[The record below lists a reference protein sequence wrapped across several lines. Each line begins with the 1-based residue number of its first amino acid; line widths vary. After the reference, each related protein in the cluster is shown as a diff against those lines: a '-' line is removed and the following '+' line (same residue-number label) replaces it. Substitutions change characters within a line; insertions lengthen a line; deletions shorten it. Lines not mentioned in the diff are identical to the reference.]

1 MKFNP
6 KEAIQE
12 LEYNAERTD
21 LVLPEYGRHLHK
33 LIDQII
39 KIEDKETR
47 NKAANYV
54 IDIMGSMNP
63 HLRDVPDFQHKL
75 WDQLFKMSKFKLDVD
90 SPYPIPNADSISI
103 KPAELDMENLHL
115 T

>member
-12 LEYNAERTD
+12 LEYNASRSD

-39 KIEDKETR
+39 KIENKETR

-54 IDIMGSMNP
+54 
-63 HLRDVPDFQHKL
+63 
-75 WDQLFKMSKFKLDVD
+75 
-90 SPYPIPNADSISI
+90 
-103 KPAELDMENLHL
+103 
-115 T
+115 